1 MRETNFVLI
10 AYTFRIVLFF
20 SVLTRNT
27 VLFFLPV
34 PPYISLHFFNF
45 TCHLNLYTLE
55 TLFLSLPLYIQHR
68 FFFTHTHT
76 CLFAPSRF
84 SHSGHRNGV
93 KLFRYFIPSSLVR
106 RIIPDVSRGVEK
118 RSGAVYLSQKA
129 FFFFFFF

>member
-68 FFFTHTHT
+68 FFFTHTHMPFCSIAFFVLGT
-76 CLFAPSRF
+76 PKWCKAFQIFHTVIARPTHHSRRF
-84 SHSGHRNGV
+84 SRCRET
-93 KLFRYFIPSSLVR
+93 KW
-106 RIIPDVSRGVEK
+106 RG
-118 RSGAVYLSQKA
+118 LSISKS